1 MYEEEISHQLQYV
14 TFTSFNVVVLRHI
27 ILYCNI
33 GQHVKDGVV
42 HRSRQHSLVA
52 KWLGLCVTVR
62 VRVSARAR
70 EWFLFLSV

>member
-1 MYEEEISHQLQYV
+1 MYEEEISHQLQYF
-14 TFTSFNVVVLRHI
+14 TFTSFNVVVLCRT

-33 GQHVKDGVV
+33 GQRIKDGVV

-52 KWLGLCVTVR
+52 KWLGVGVTVR
-62 VRVSARAR
+62 VRVRARAR